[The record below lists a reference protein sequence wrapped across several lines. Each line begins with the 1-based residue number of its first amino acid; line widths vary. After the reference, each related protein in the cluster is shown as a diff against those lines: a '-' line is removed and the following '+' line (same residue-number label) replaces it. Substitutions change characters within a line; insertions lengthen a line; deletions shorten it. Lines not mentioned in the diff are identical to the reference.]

1 MKIKLSKVQWE
12 GIGRKA
18 GWMEKSGGNT
28 TKKLTGIIVDSIKEV
43 IEKFKEK
50 HPSSELPSTIQLTF
64 KELGKDRPSP
74 SSTHEINIEELIGKD
89 LSSLPIST
97 EINKDPK
104 DPKKT
109 INPPPPPPRKP
120 SVSPSSHI
128 VAPPPITKQKV
139 MANRMETA

>member
-74 SSTHEINIEELIGKD
+74 SSTHEIN
-89 LSSLPIST
+89 
-97 EINKDPK
+97 KDPK